1 MEEPI
6 LNAHNKAEYEP
17 AHTASKVFGFLLI
30 VTASLLAVISCQLA
44 VYDWQSDRK
53 VTEVYR
59 QDFPD
64 GVHTLVI
71 SHVGEPIFPYG
82 EDRMKVSILEGR
94 KAVYDT
100 LVLVRND
107 GARGRFTVE
116 WLDGRPIVTLSGDE
130 MEDITLNL

>member
-1 MEEPI
+1 M
-6 LNAHNKAEYEP
+6 K
-17 AHTASKVFGFLLI
+17 KVFSIPLI
-30 VTASLLAVISCQLA
+30 AAASLLAVVLCLLA
-44 VYDWQSDRK
+44 VYDWRSNWK
-53 VTEVYR
+53 PTEAFR

-64 GVHTLVI
+64 GVRTLVI
-71 SHVGEPIFPYG
+71 SHVGEPVFPYG

-130 MEDITLNL
+130 MDDVAIKL